1 MQWAAYTKTV
11 FLCLKQFN
19 TYVVIQETA
28 KHNSVHCIA
37 EINLCNMLQLCVTCL
52 NLPLFPI

>member
-1 MQWAAYTKTV
+1 MHQNCAPL
-11 FLCLKQFN
+11 FLLKQFN

-28 KHNSVHCIA
+28 KHNSVHCIV
-37 EINLCNMLQLCVTCL
+37 EINLCNLLQLCVTCL